1 MDRICPYLSLVTDRR
16 AVSDG
21 PDENHRCQG
30 TDPST
35 APERA
40 YQARFC
46 LTSDHLECPIF
57 AEATARRAA
66 LPATRLRTGDEVPFV
81 STRLVVEPTSSWV
94 LIRPP
99 AGRRVWIGLAVAV
112 TILVLAA
119 GAWAGRGLLGG
130 LQPSPSPTPT
140 ASPSPTV
147 SPLPGPS
154 ASTSVGASATPVTTP
169 GVTATPAATP
179 LTYVVKA
186 GDTLNAIAAQFG
198 TTAQAIR
205 DANNLTSDILQIGQ
219 VLIIPQ

>member
-21 PDENHRCQG
+21 PDENHRCQA

-40 YQARFC
+40 YQTRYC

-57 AEATARRAA
+57 AEAAARRAA
-66 LPATRLRTGDEVPFV
+66 MPATRLRGGDEVPFV
-81 STRLVVEPTSSWV
+81 STRLVVEPSSSWV
-94 LIRPP
+94 LIRRP
-99 AGRRVWIGLAVAV
+99 AGRRMWIGLAVAV
-112 TILVLAA
+112 TIVVLAA

-130 LQPSPSPTPT
+130 LQSSASPTPSAS
-140 ASPSPTV
+140 ASPTIT
-147 SPLPGPS
+147 PLPSES
-154 ASTSVGASATPVTTP
+154 ANASVGASATPAATP
-169 GVTATPAATP
+169 GVTATPGATP

-186 GDTLNAIAAQFG
+186 GDTLNAIATQFG